1 MNSKWEDI
9 VKQRLQLYG
18 HRNWLVV
25 ADAAYPAQ
33 SKPGIETIV
42 TAKEL
47 TAVLA
52 RVFAILRACKHIR
65 PTIWIDEELRSITEK
80 DASGVTLHRKR
91 LGGLLAGYSV
101 CALRHEEIISRI
113 DRVGEKF
120 RVLLLKTNT
129 RIPYTSVF
137 FELACGYWNADA
149 EARLRAIMPFRNR
162 PNGDED
168 EGLPVLESLTSEQY
182 SEAPKGSKIRLK
194 TGAKSRRR
202 RPLSDEKVGA

>member
-1 MNSKWEDI
+1 MNSKWEEI

-18 HRNWLVV
+18 HRNWVVV

-33 SKPGIETIV
+33 SKPGIETMV
-42 TAKEL
+42 AGKEL

-65 PTIWIDEELRSITEK
+65 PTIWIDEELRFITEK
-80 DASGVTLHRKR
+80 DARGVTLHRKS
-91 LGGLLAGYSV
+91 LGALLEGYRV

-113 DRVGEKF
+113 DRVSEKF

-137 FELACGYWNADA
+137 FELGCGYWNADA
-149 EARLRAIMPFRNR
+149 EARLRAILPCRNR
-162 PNGDED
+162 PDGDED
-168 EGLPVLESLTSEQY
+168 EGLPMLESLNSQQY
-182 SEAPKGSKIRLK
+182 SRAPKGSENRRK
-194 TGAKSRRR
+194 TTAKRRR
-202 RPLSDEKVGA
+202 RR

>member
-1 MNSKWEDI
+1 MNSKWEEI

-42 TAKEL
+42 AGKEL

-52 RVFAILRACKHIR
+52 RVFAILRVCKHIR
-65 PTIWIDEELRSITEK
+65 PTIWIDEEFRFMTEK
-80 DASGVTLHRKR
+80 DARGVALHRTR
-91 LGGLLAGYSV
+91 LGGLLAGYRV
-101 CALRHEEIISRI
+101 CALRHEEILSRI
-113 DRVGEKF
+113 DRVSEKF

-137 FELACGYWNADA
+137 FELGCGYWNADA

-162 PNGDED
+162 LDGDED
-168 EGLPVLESLTSEQY
+168 EGLPVMESLNSQQY
-182 SEAPKGSKIRLK
+182 SRAPKGSKIRLK
-194 TGAKSRRR
+194 TGAERRGR
-202 RPLSDEKVGA
+202 RSLSDEKVGA